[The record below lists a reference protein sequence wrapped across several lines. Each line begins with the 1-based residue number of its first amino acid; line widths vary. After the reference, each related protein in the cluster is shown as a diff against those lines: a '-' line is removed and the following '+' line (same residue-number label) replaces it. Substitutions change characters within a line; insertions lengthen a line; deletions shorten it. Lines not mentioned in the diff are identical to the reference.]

1 MVCGLLGYY
10 AGSLILVPLIRTLI
24 TGPVG
29 TVISCFLQMFYVS
42 FLFPLMM
49 KRLENKKVKTNK
61 KMSAA

>member
-1 MVCGLLGYY
+1 MDIE
-10 AGSLILVPLIRTLI
+10 ILVPLIRTLI
-24 TGPVG
+24 IGPAG
-29 TVISCFLQMFYVS
+29 TVISCFLQTFYVS